1 MTCAVRAVRSDV
13 LAPHDGEGV
22 HDVVHVVPVSGVPD
36 EVRRVEFGAEPETA
50 VALPGERVAGV
61 VQVAGEAS
69 RESDAPRPPALQV
82 MVQRLRLADASE
94 RFTLAGVQQFADAF
108 QDLRFRVWRSWAGQD
123 RSSFRTVF
131 GEDQP
136 HPSRART
143 WPSPRSGVPVLLNR
157 RRVVGR
163 RPEQMRGLLPAV
175 EVVQAHHHHGAL
187 PTGRG
192 CRSPRPWCSRG
203 FAGCWCRSSPSSVLE
218 KPVEVP
224 MTPHPADLL
233 EERARL
239 LLRAPIRQL
248 ERGILRHRVTG
259 AVA

>member
-1 MTCAVRAVRSDV
+1 
-13 LAPHDGEGV
+13 
-22 HDVVHVVPVSGVPD
+22 
-36 EVRRVEFGAEPETA
+36 
-50 VALPGERVAGV
+50 
-61 VQVAGEAS
+61 
-69 RESDAPRPPALQV
+69 

-94 RFTLAGVQQFADAF
+94 RSPPNASRWPAFSSSLMRFRICVSESAF
-108 QDLRFRVWRSWAGQD
+108 QSLAVAGRPGQ
-123 RSSFRTVF
+123 VIVPGVL

-143 WPSPRSGVPVLLNR
+143 WPSPRSGVSALLNR
-157 RRVVGR
+157 RRAVGR

-192 CRSPRPWCSRG
+192 CRSPRPRCSRG
-203 FAGCWCRSSPSSVLE
+203 SAGCWCRSSPSSVLE

-233 EERARL
+233 EER
-239 LLRAPIRQL
+239 
-248 ERGILRHRVTG
+248 GILRHRVTG